1 MAKIK
6 EYRNPNWGRAFT
18 RISKA
23 FHDYSPDWVEWTTG
37 YDYDIRLVHVVG
49 GDELPLLDSE
59 LDRTVIIQHCYFT
72 TYIDYWDRYWKEALL
87 TVSFHNLPDYTSEKF
102 NFYRMAWGADPKIF
116 YYAGEEKL
124 YDIFVTGHVAETES
138 INEIYKAAKLLNA
151 NMLHTG
157 HNFNFGHPYRHLE
170 YMSDNVFRKLL
181 ANTKYVAGLRKVEG
195 FEMTCVEGL
204 FCKAVPIVFDLPTY
218 SFYEGLAIF
227 INPNADIVEQLVVHL
242 SNPVYLSEEQHQ
254 EAIRRFS
261 WENIMRGF
269 YTELWQKIGTYLTI

>member
-1 MAKIK
+1 MIKIH

-23 FHDYSPDWVEWTTG
+23 FHDYSPDWVEWTNNN
-37 YDYDIRLVHVVG
+37 DYNIRLVHVVG
-49 GDELPLLDSE
+49 GEELPLLNSE
-59 LDRTVIIQHCYFT
+59 LDKTVIIQHCYFT
-72 TYIDYWDRYWKEALL
+72 TYIDYWDKYWKDALL

-102 NFYRMAWGADPKIF
+102 NFYRMPWGADPKVF
-116 YYAGEEKL
+116 YYNGEEKL

-138 INEIYKAAKLLNA
+138 INEIYKAAKLLNIS
-151 NMLHTG
+151 MLHTG

-170 YMSDNVFRKLL
+170 YMVDNVFRKLL
-181 ANTKYVAGLRKVEG
+181 ANTKYVAGLRKIEG
-195 FEMTCVEGL
+195 FEMACVEGL

-227 INPNADIVEQLVVHL
+227 INPNADIVEQLIIHL
-242 SNPVYLSEEQHQ
+242 SNPVYLSEEQYQ

-261 WENIMRGF
+261 WENIMGGF
-269 YTELWQKIGTYLTI
+269 YSELFRRING